1 MLKTRV
7 FVDILLETASIKSTL
22 WAQWRVIFELHLM
35 FYRTISDKKIGNLK
49 KKNALFKLVCILVNF
64 LRSVKMSIKVSSAFK
79 KSSYRISPN
88 LSMFSNFRALM
99 RFPVDSTKSI
109 KIFRFTLSPYFTR
122 IYPKITRKSILFHPS
137 IMTHHMIS

>member
-1 MLKTRV
+1 MGPMTCHLRTPLDVLPYNFGQKNR
-7 FVDILLETASIKSTL
+7 K
-22 WAQWRVIFELHLM
+22 FE
-35 FYRTISDKKIGNLK
+35 
-49 KKNALFKLVCILVNF
+49 KNALFKLVCILVNF

>member
-1 MLKTRV
+1 MGPMTCHLRTPLDVLPYNFGQKNRKFEKKCT
-7 FVDILLETASIKSTL
+7 FQIGMYFSKL
-22 WAQWRVIFELHLM
+22 W
-35 FYRTISDKKIGNLK
+35 
-49 KKNALFKLVCILVNF
+49 
-64 LRSVKMSIKVSSAFK
+64 RSVKMSIKVSSAFK

-109 KIFRFTLSPYFTR
+109 KIFCFTLSPYFTR

>member
-1 MLKTRV
+1 MGPMTC
-7 FVDILLETASIKSTL
+7 
-22 WAQWRVIFELHLM
+22 HL
-35 FYRTISDKKIGNLK
+35 RTPLDVLPYNFGQNQFRLQPISV
-49 KKNALFKLVCILVNF
+49 ALFKLVCILVNF

-109 KIFRFTLSPYFTR
+109 KIFCYTLSPYFTR